1 MAPTLRSEFLSYL
14 LDNGLRPGDR
24 LPSLNALSGEIGVS
38 VGKLREQMEAARILG
53 LVEASP
59 RRGITRTAYN
69 FLPPVRLS
77 LLAALAID
85 RRHFQAFSSLRVHLE
100 MAYWDEAVPL
110 LNEDDRKHLREL
122 VARAQEKLAP
132 PRVRIP
138 HIEHRDLHLTIF
150 SRLQNP
156 FVLGLLEAYWDAYEA
171 VELNAYADYAYLQA
185 VWRYHEQIVCAIDAG
200 EVERGKVLLREHM
213 DLLSNQGVSIE
224 APYLASHEPAG
235 SPSDS
240 TGNQPVAHR
249 NGRRA
254 PAAESQSIA
263 I

>member
-1 MAPTLRSEFLSYL
+1 MASTLRSEFLSYL
-14 LDNGLRPGDR
+14 LDNGLHPGDR
-24 LPSLNALSGEIGVS
+24 LPSLSARSQEIGVS

-77 LLAALAID
+77 LLAALTID
-85 RRHFQAFSSLRVHLE
+85 RRYFQAFSSLRVHLE

-110 LNEDDRKHLREL
+110 LTDDDRAHLREL
-122 VARAQEKLAP
+122 IAKAQEKLAP

-138 HIEHRDLHLTIF
+138 HVEHRDLHLTIF
-150 SRLQNP
+150 GRLQNP

-185 VWRYHEQIVCAIDAG
+185 VWQYHEQIVCAIDAG
-200 EVERGKVLLREHM
+200 EIARGKVLLREHM
-213 DLLSNQGVSIE
+213 DLLSNQGIPIE
-224 APYLASHEPAG
+224 APYLVTHEAGNAPPARLPN
-235 SPSDS
+235 SS
-240 TGNQPVAHR
+240 VAHR
-249 NGRRA
+249 NGHH
-254 PAAESQSIA
+254 AAAVELQK
-263 I
+263 